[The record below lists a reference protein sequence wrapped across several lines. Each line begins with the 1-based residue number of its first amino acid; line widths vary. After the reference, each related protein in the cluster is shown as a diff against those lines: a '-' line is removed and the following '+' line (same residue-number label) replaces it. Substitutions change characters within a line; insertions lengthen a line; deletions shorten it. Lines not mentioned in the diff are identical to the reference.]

1 MVLIMLQRVNH
12 EYKTKTIG
20 NASAQT
26 PPPENP
32 GHTNQPAH
40 PPPTPPPPPPPP
52 PKILN
57 HKIHYS
63 TQIS

>member
-1 MVLIMLQRVNH
+1 MLQRVNH

-32 GHTNQPAH
+32 GQKNQPA
-40 PPPTPPPPPPPP
+40 PTPPPPPPKK
-52 PKILN
+52 KILN

>member
-40 PPPTPPPPPPPP
+40 TSPPQKKSLIIKFTIPL
-52 PKILN
+52 KYLRN
-57 HKIHYS
+57 F
-63 TQIS
+63 

>member
-40 PPPTPPPPPPPP
+40 PPPKSLIIKFTIPL
-52 PKILN
+52 KYLRN
-57 HKIHYS
+57 F
-63 TQIS
+63 

>member
-32 GHTNQPAH
+32 GHTNQPA
-40 PPPTPPPPPPPP
+40 PPPPPQKKSLIIKFTIPL
-52 PKILN
+52 KYLRN
-57 HKIHYS
+57 F
-63 TQIS
+63 

>member
-26 PPPENP
+26 PPPGDP
-32 GHTNQPAH
+32 GHPNQPPH
-40 PPPTPPPPPPPP
+40 PPPPPPKK
-52 PKILN
+52 KILN

>member
-40 PPPTPPPPPPPP
+40 TPPPPPPPP
-52 PKILN
+52 KKKILN

>member
-40 PPPTPPPPPPPP
+40 TPPPPQKK
-52 PKILN
+52 KILN

>member
-40 PPPTPPPPPPPP
+40 PPIPL
-52 PKILN
+52 KYLRN
-57 HKIHYS
+57 F
-63 TQIS
+63 

>member
-40 PPPTPPPPPPPP
+40 TPPPPQKKNP
-52 PKILN
+52 
-57 HKIHYS
+57 
-63 TQIS
+63 

>member
-40 PPPTPPPPPPPP
+40 TPPPPP

>member
-40 PPPTPPPPPPPP
+40 TPPPPKK
-52 PKILN
+52 KILN

>member
-40 PPPTPPPPPPPP
+40 PPPPPKK
-52 PKILN
+52 KILN

>member
-32 GHTNQPAH
+32 GHTHH
-40 PPPTPPPPPPPP
+40 PPPPPPPPPP
-52 PKILN
+52 PKKKN
-57 HKIHYS
+57 P
-63 TQIS
+63 

>member
-32 GHTNQPAH
+32 GHTNQPARG
-40 PPPTPPPPPPPP
+40 PPPPPP
-52 PKILN
+52 PKSLIIKFTIPLKYLRN
-57 HKIHYS
+57 F
-63 TQIS
+63 

>member
-40 PPPTPPPPPPPP
+40 TPP
-52 PKILN
+52 
-57 HKIHYS
+57 HKKSLIIKFTIPLKYLRNF
-63 TQIS
+63 